1 MKYVF
6 LIPALALLAV
16 SSHARTWTS
25 KDGNTI
31 EADFISATPTH
42 VTIQRAADNRKFT
55 IELSTISDEDV
66 KWVKA
71 NSKPPKAAARP
82 LGAEPVEVPEGFPD
96 DVAEML
102 STRGILLFE
111 DDFERSDSAS
121 SDDLGPDWVTN
132 SESRAQGAKQNDL
145 EAGKLVMTLSEKADH
160 AISTRHT
167 LSEPFKDGVVSV
179 KVLLEED
186 EQIKLA
192 YNDREEPSVWAGHIN
207 GVTIALNK
215 VTIDDEREGRFKLTL
230 RDNKETE
237 EGKLAM
243 EEALK
248 KASAAKTISL
258 KPGKWIDVITVHNG
272 DTLTVY
278 LNGYKIHKLTSPGI
292 GHETKRDFVFAV
304 PKRATVDE
312 LKIWKLTPAPAE

>member
-1 MKYVF
+1 MKYAF
-6 LIPALALLAV
+6 LILALAAQAV

-25 KDGNTI
+25 KDGNKI

-42 VTIQRAADNRKFT
+42 VTILRATDKRKFT
-55 IELSTISDEDV
+55 IELSKISNDDV
-66 KWVKA
+66 DWIKA
-71 NSKPPKAAARP
+71 NSKTPKPAARR
-82 LGAEPVEVPEGFPD
+82 LGAAEIEVPEGFPK

-102 STRGILLFE
+102 STRGTLLFE
-111 DDFERSDSAS
+111 DDFDRSDSVS
-121 SDDLGPDWVTN
+121 SEDLGPDWETN

-145 EAGKLVMTLSEKADH
+145 DSGTLVMTLSDKADH

-167 LSEPFKDGVVSV
+167 LSEPFKDSVVSV

-237 EGKLAM
+237 EGKKAM

-248 KASAAKTISL
+248 KTSLAKPISL
-258 KPGKWIDVITVHNG
+258 KPGKWIDVVTVHNG
-272 DTLTVY
+272 ETLTVY

-312 LKIWKLTPAPAE
+312 LKIWKLAPAPAE

>member
-1 MKYVF
+1 MKYAF
-6 LIPALALLAV
+6 LILALASLVV
-16 SSHARTWTS
+16 SAHARTWTS

-42 VTIQRAADNRKFT
+42 VTIQRATDNRKFT
-55 IELSTISDEDV
+55 IALSTISDDDV

-71 NSKPPKAAARP
+71 NSKPPKPAARP
-82 LGAEPVEVPEGFPD
+82 LGAAEIEVPEGFPD
-96 DVAEML
+96 EVAEML
-102 STRGILLFE
+102 STRGTLLFE

-121 SDDLGPDWVTN
+121 SDDLGPDWETN

-145 EAGKLVMTLSEKADH
+145 EAGKLVMTLSDKADH
-160 AISTRHT
+160 AISTRHK

-207 GVTIALNK
+207 GVTIALNR
-215 VTIDDEREGRFKLTL
+215 VMIDDEREGRFKLTL

-237 EGKLAM
+237 EGKIAM

-248 KASAAKTISL
+248 KTSAPKTISL
-258 KPGKWIDVITVHNG
+258 KPGKWIDVVTVHNG
-272 DTLTVY
+272 ETLTVY

-292 GHETKRDFVFAV
+292 GHETKRDFVFSV

-312 LKIWKLTPAPAE
+312 LKIWKLAPAPAG